1 MAELSTIARP
11 YAEAVFELAL
21 GQGLDRWSE
30 VLEQLSTLVRDPGM
44 QQAVADPNVSDEA
57 VLSLVQAVSPA
68 LAEGAPGGLVRTL
81 IENGRLGVVPEIARQ
96 FELLK
101 SAHEGTA
108 DAEITSAFPME
119 PAQVAALTVALEKR
133 FGVRLKPHLNVDP
146 ALIGGVRVAVG
157 DQVLDYSIRAQLAG
171 MASALTAA

>member
-1 MAELSTIARP
+1 MAELSTLARP
-11 YAEAVFELAL
+11 YAEAVFKLAL
-21 GQGLDRWSE
+21 GQGLDRWSD
-30 VLEQLSTLVRDPGM
+30 VLGQLATLVADPDM
-44 QQAVADPNVSDEA
+44 QRAVADPNVSDEA
-57 VLSLVQAVSPA
+57 VISLVRAVMPE
-68 LAEGAPGGLVRTL
+68 LATGEPGGLLRMLV
-81 IENGRLGVVPEIARQ
+81 ENGRLPLVPEVARQ

-101 SAHEGTA
+101 SAHQGTA

-119 PAQVAALTVALEKR
+119 PAQVASLTMALEKR